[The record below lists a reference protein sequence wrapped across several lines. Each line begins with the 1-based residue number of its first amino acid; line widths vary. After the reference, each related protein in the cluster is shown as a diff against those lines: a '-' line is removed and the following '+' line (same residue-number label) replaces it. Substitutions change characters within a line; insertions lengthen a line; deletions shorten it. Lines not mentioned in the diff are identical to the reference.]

1 MDLPDDETRCVESE
15 GRARRFGAKIG
26 RLARW
31 ALCQKN
37 QKPQNGFFGQNRLL
51 PNNLVWSRF
60 EVKIWN
66 FSS

>member
-37 QKPQNGFFGQNRLL
+37 QKPQNGFFGQN
-51 PNNLVWSRF
+51 
-60 EVKIWN
+60 
-66 FSS
+66 